1 MTMNMAEE
9 AVEYIANIH
18 REVKK
23 TFDTVDYISELNQ
36 QRVIKSM
43 QECRISERHFSPS
56 TGYGYGDDGRDALD
70 KLFALVLGGED
81 ALVRPQWASGTHVL
95 SDCLY
100 ALLRP
105 GDTMLSITGTPY
117 DTLKEVV
124 GLEEGQTGHS
134 GSLKEWGIKYRQIEL
149 KEDYSIDID
158 KTIDLLNSNNNIKLV
173 FIQRSRGYAWRKSIS
188 MEEMKLAISHIREV
202 NPDVIVMVD
211 NCYGEFTELVEP
223 CHIGADI
230 AVGSLIKNPGG
241 GLAPTGAYAVGN
253 KKVIEQ
259 ISYRL
264 TSPGIGR
271 EVGSYA
277 ASYLPFY
284 QGFFLAP
291 HIVGE
296 ALKGAILGAKLFET
310 LGYEV
315 APTWDATR
323 TDIIQSI
330 KFNDRDELITFCQS
344 IQSASPVDGHVIPYP
359 WDMPGYSD
367 QVIMA
372 AGTFVQ
378 GASIELSAD
387 APIRAP
393 YIAYMQGGLTYGH
406 VKFALASALSNF
418 IDKGYVNI

>member
-1 MTMNMAEE
+1 MNIAKNVEE
-9 AVEYIANIH
+9 YVENIH
-18 REVKK
+18 RDIEKS
-23 TFDTVDYISELNQ
+23 FDNINYIVDYNQ
-36 QRVIKSM
+36 RKVIEAM

-56 TGYGYGDDGRDALD
+56 TGYGYSDDGRDTLD

-100 ALLRP
+100 GILRP
-105 GDTMLSITGTPY
+105 GDTMLSVTGTPY
-117 DTLKEVV
+117 DTLKEVI
-124 GLEEGQTGHS
+124 GIAEGQS
-134 GSLKEWGIKYRQIEL
+134 SSSSSLNDWGIGYRQVEL
-149 KEDYSIDID
+149 HEDDTIDIEKIKEVLSKD
-158 KTIDLLNSNNNIKLV
+158 STIKLIL
-173 FIQRSRGYAWRKSIS
+173 IQRSKGYSWRDSIS
-188 MEEMKLAISHIREV
+188 IGEMQTVISEIRKI
-202 NPDVIVMVD
+202 NPHVVIMVD
-211 NCYGEFTELVEP
+211 NCYGEFTELREP
-223 CHIGADI
+223 CHVGADI

-241 GLAPTGAYAVGN
+241 GLAPTGAYVVGY
-253 KKVIEQ
+253 KDIIEQ

-277 ASYLPFY
+277 ASYLPYY
-284 QGFFLAP
+284 QGFFMAP

-296 ALKGAILGAKLFET
+296 ALKGAILGAKLFQE

-315 APTWDATR
+315 APLWNAKR

-330 KFNDRDELITFCQS
+330 KFEDRDQLISFCQS
-344 IQSASPVDGHVIPYP
+344 IQATSPVDGHVVPYP
-359 WDMPGYSD
+359 WEMPGYAD

-372 AGTFVQ
+372 AGTFIQ

-393 YIAYMQGGLTYGH
+393 YIAYMQGGLTYSH
-406 VKFALASALSNF
+406 VKFALTKVLCDFNE
-418 IDKGYVNI
+418 KGYVRI